1 MIPSSMAYC
10 RGSMVQVPLKIP
22 KAQRTPGE
30 CKWEEMSLP
39 SHMKAN
45 PLSFPHVSSANHTAS
60 LKLSL
65 IPSLSQKLIF
75 KSLLYWETHKSQG
88 NDVVLVN
95 SEEQGQQESIWWLS
109 VFGKWK
115 IPTTCRPFTNG
126 GDPFTPSHLYPPE
139 KPVRQLAGLGGLHV
153 HEKWKWADYVGI
165 GPVPITPCSDL
176 PSRCWYS
183 YSSPSSW
190 ALGNTLKQQMSCLSI
205 SGLILFQKNLRNP
218 RDKSNK
224 ILLGH
229 RPHT

>member
-1 MIPSSMAYC
+1 
-10 RGSMVQVPLKIP
+10 MVQVPLKIP

-30 CKWEEMSLP
+30 CKWEERSLP
-39 SHMKAN
+39 SNMKAN
-45 PLSFPHVSSANHTAS
+45 PLSFPPVSSANHTAS

-75 KSLLYWETHKSQG
+75 KSLILGDSQKPRQWCHI
-88 NDVVLVN
+88 VLVN
-95 SEEQGQQESIWWLS
+95 SEEQEQQESISWLS

-115 IPTTCRPFTNG
+115 IPTTCRPFTDS

-153 HEKWKWADYVGI
+153 HEKWKWADYTGI
-165 GPVPITPCSDL
+165 GPVTVTLCSAL
-176 PSRCWYS
+176 PSWCWYS

-190 ALGNTLKQQMSCLSI
+190 ALGNTLKRQMSCLSI
-205 SGLILFQKNLRNP
+205 SGLILFQKDLRNP